1 MPITK
6 RWLFT
11 AITLSAISVSF
22 IGGCQGAPSDTDTIP
37 AENITAPTP
46 AIPSA
51 PALVVPPDPDP
62 TAYLT
67 TNQQLNEG
75 LRSPELDLRDVDA
88 VFWAVFSK
96 LPEEVIVY
104 PSENY
109 YYWIMYVDGRQ
120 IWGNIRLA
128 AGHREQGDLSFAYF
142 EFDEFDYMT
151 DRGVTRA
158 KVFTAADG
166 VVVTRIDHFTYT
178 VSHLGKTIT
187 FNLFR
192 LPQEPPRH
200 FDLGPNEVFV
210 ERTFDESGYQFFLIF
225 NEARNYF
232 FWVLNEE
239 QGTPDTLDPIGEYQ
253 NALRG
258 RRSGFVF
265 WIDTYHDNRKVLVS
279 IRQQSVERNDYFD
292 GPFDQLA
299 DNYVDEVNISDFMVR
314 ASPALENKIDK
325 YGYFTDEGSPMR
337 VALSTYFTHYYEAQA
352 LQYLTSALQSGDPYE
367 YIARRGAVSAPPT
380 GSE

>member
-1 MPITK
+1 MPNYK
-6 RWLFT
+6 RWLPA
-11 AITLSAISVSF
+11 AIALVTILGTF
-22 IGGCQGAPSDTDTIP
+22 IGGCQAAPSNSDTSP
-37 AENITAPTP
+37 SENITAPVPVAPLDP
-46 AIPSA
+46 APG
-51 PALVVPPDPDP
+51 VYV
-62 TAYLT
+62 T
-67 TNQQLNEG
+67 TNQRLNEG
-75 LRSPELDLRDVDA
+75 LASTDLDVRDVDA
-88 VFWAVFSK
+88 MFWTVFSK
-96 LPEEVIVY
+96 LPDEVTVY

-120 IWGNIRLA
+120 LWGNIRLA
-128 AGHREQGDLSFAYF
+128 AGHRELGELSFAYF
-142 EFDEFDYMT
+142 EFDEFNYMS

-158 KVFTAADG
+158 KVFSANDG
-166 VVVTRIDHFTYT
+166 VIVTKIDHFTYT
-178 VSHLGKTIT
+178 VTHLGKTIT
-187 FNLFR
+187 FNLLQ

-200 FDLGPNEVFV
+200 FDLGADEVFV
-210 ERTFDESGYQFFLIF
+210 ERTFDESGYQFFLLF
-225 NEARNYF
+225 NEVKNYF

-239 QGTPDTLDPIGEYQ
+239 QVVPDTLDSIGEFG

-279 IRQQSVERNDYFD
+279 IRQQSVERNDYYD

-299 DNYVDEVNISDFMVR
+299 DNYADEVRISEYMVK

-352 LQYLTSALQSGDPYE
+352 LQYLASALQSGDPYE
-367 YIARRGAVSAPPT
+367 YIARRGAPSTPAAN
-380 GSE
+380 GE